1 MAINFPASPSVN
13 ETFTEG
19 SITYKCLQ
27 NNPTKWIGLGV
38 TPADRLVEGSNNLEI
53 NSSNNL
59 IWTGG
64 SVGIGTSSPAFPSGS
79 GIEITSTQN
88 PRLKLSNTAT
98 GGSATDGTQ
107 LYLSSDGET
116 ILDNKDNKNIRFDA
130 GGSQR
135 LTISATDG
143 ELHVTGGVLK
153 LGTADSSSAHLNSFE
168 VMTFN
173 IDTDNDDTNRY
184 FAFYKDGASGSGTE
198 LFKIDESGNATV
210 QGQVVTPNTS
220 GSLAARNRI
229 DNGAMEV
236 AQRGGSETTID
247 SSTSEYVCDRWA
259 ARAEPGDAFLYDQD
273 NSAPYGFKNSLKFN
287 CSNTSGGGSNQLYTI
302 SQAIEGYNIAD
313 FGFGGGSARGMS
325 ISFWVK
331 ASITGDWGGSV
342 QNSDR
347 DRSYP
352 FVYNIAVA
360 DEWEYKTVYIP
371 GPTSGSWN
379 NTNGIGIRL
388 NFDMGCGSGFR
399 GNAGSWNNADDRG
412 PSGAIS
418 PMQTLNSVWR
428 VTGVQLEM
436 GPAATP
442 FEYRGYPIEL
452 VRCKRYYQRIG
463 YGNHLCIT
471 NAINNN
477 AARIPI
483 PIFPVEMR
491 AQPAYTAPTL
501 TEFSAGTAITP
512 SSTHQPS
519 KNGGGYIQLPS
530 SPTNGMYLKLI
541 ANAELT

>member
-79 GIEITSTQN
+79 GFEITSTQN

-379 NTNGIGIRL
+379 NTNGVGIRL

-399 GNAGSWNNADDRG
+399 GNAGQWNNADDRG